1 MTITA
6 TQIREART
14 QLGWTSLTLAKR
26 AQITLDEVT
35 KAQDDVAIRHL
46 GGLQLQA
53 IRRAFNRAEIDF
65 LSADGEGPSVA
76 LQRVVP

>member
-6 TQIREART
+6 TQVREARIA
-14 QLGWTSLTLAKR
+14 LGWTSLTLAKL

-35 KAQDDVAIRHL
+35 KAQDDVGIRHL

-53 IRRAFNRAEIDF
+53 ICRAFDRAGIEF
-65 LSADGEGPSVA
+65 LSAGDEGPCVA
-76 LQRVVP
+76 LQRAFL